1 MRSRWQPFALV
12 VGLGVASIAAC
23 SRDEPKEPVAVAQ
36 EGDGGAVTPSA
47 ETPATRAE
55 FGLDSRPANTT
66 CLAPSRP
73 PAASGAQLVP
83 VFGTVTVGDA
93 MAMAQAPGDKTR
105 WFIGQRQGKIVSFP
119 VANPPSPPTLP
130 ALVADVTLLSGK
142 PIYTDFEGGFLGM
155 AFHPDFAQNG
165 RLYVS
170 FTTAGTAG
178 GYGSEVGYLTST
190 DKGASFTTY
199 TRVLL
204 FDRAKLE
211 HCGGGIAFGNQGLL
225 YLSFGDGTVIT
236 NAQQKTSFFGKVL
249 RIDPRAEGGKPYRIP
264 ADNPFVGKEGV
275 RPEIWAYGVR
285 NPWRFSFGPDGTF
298 FLADVG
304 QNVLEEVNAV
314 SPAAASGAN
323 YGWAIFE
330 GDRKF
335 KDGEVKPGGTL
346 VEPALTYP
354 HDGGACSV
362 TGGGVYA
369 GSVAALRGRYL
380 YADFCSGDVWAATV
394 AGATLTDPQKIFDVE
409 SPASFGVDDA
419 GEMYVVSISGPVHR
433 ITV

>member
-1 MRSRWQPFALV
+1 MPAGKEGKPRLEEVAGFDAPLYLTAPKGDSRLYVVEQGGVVRLVEAGKTREQPFLDISKDLKAGGEQ
-12 VGLGVASIAAC
+12 GLLSIAFSPSYAQDGHVYVDYTDKDGDTRVVEYTRGAGDVVDPA
-23 SRDEPKEPVAVAQ
+23 SRRELLKVAQ
-36 EGDGGAVTPSA
+36 PYANHNGGLLIFDPAGMLLIGLGDGG
-47 ETPATRAE
+47 
-55 FGLDSRPANTT
+55 
-66 CLAPSRP
+66 
-73 PAASGAQLVP
+73 SG
-83 VFGTVTVGDA
+83 GD
-93 MAMAQAPGDKTR
+93 PEDR
-105 WFIGQRQGKIVSFP
+105 GQNMGE
-119 VANPPSPPTLP
+119 
-130 ALVADVTLLSGK
+130 LL
-142 PIYTDFEGGFLGM
+142 
-155 AFHPDFAQNG
+155 
-165 RLYVS
+165 
-170 FTTAGTAG
+170 
-178 GYGSEVGYLTST
+178 
-190 DKGASFTTY
+190 
-199 TRVLL
+199 
-204 FDRAKLE
+204 
-211 HCGGGIAFGNQGLL
+211 
-225 YLSFGDGTVIT
+225 
-236 NAQQKTSFFGKVL
+236 GKVL

-304 QNVLEEVNAV
+304 QNVLEEINAV
-314 SPAAASGAN
+314 TPAAAPGAN

-335 KDGEVKPGGTL
+335 KDGDVTTGGTL
-346 VEPALTYP
+346 VEPALTYS

-394 AGATLTDPQKIFDVE
+394 SGTTLTDPQKIFDVE